1 MIDQSS
7 FRRSVLKA
15 SGPGL
20 HTHGTA
26 PHSCCLR
33 STVSGGRRWGGRK
46 ASTILL
52 HPVLQCT
59 FLRRRIAW
67 SLSIQRVTGDRLTA
81 YKNKYL
87 VFLPEV
93 CTAITG
99 EVGITGCWG
108 VIWMVVEHGHSFPY
122 YLYPASFLLLDLPP
136 LLVLFASTLLLR
148 HDSLFE
154 TYTRYHA
161 LSNLHRRHL
170 GSLRPV

>member
-1 MIDQSS
+1 MLAQNFVI
-7 FRRSVLKA
+7 KT

-20 HTHGTA
+20 QAHGTA

-33 STVSGGRRWGGRK
+33 SIVSGRRRRGGRK
-46 ASTILL
+46 TSTILL

-67 SLSIQRVTGDRLTA
+67 SLSIQRDVYFPLTA

-87 VFLPEV
+87 VFHPEA

-108 VIWMVVEHGHSFPY
+108 VIWMVVEHGHSFP

-170 GSLRPV
+170 GSLCPV